1 MKKVNAGQLY
11 EKQHVDNNDERLGQ
25 FLLLAEKYNIQSALY
40 PGCFFHITPSFVFPS
55 VTYIDTDKR
64 AKSFFGDSSMYDYI
78 CKHKIY
84 KSNPIVCFH
93 AEDYRNN
100 NLSLG
105 SDFDLL
111 ISQYA
116 GFVSQYC
123 KRHLKIGGLLLANN
137 SHGDASMASID
148 SNYKLIGVINKRGD
162 KYTLSDKDLDSYL
175 IPKKSLEITKEYLES
190 IGRGI
195 GYTKSP
201 TTYLFKRIG

>member
-1 MKKVNAGQLY
+1 
-11 EKQHVDNNDERLGQ
+11 
-25 FLLLAEKYNIQSALY
+25 
-40 PGCFFHITPSFVFPS
+40 
-55 VTYIDTDKR
+55 
-64 AKSFFGDSSMYDYI
+64 MYDYI
-78 CKHKIY
+78 SKHKIY
-84 KSNPIVCFH
+84 KSSPIVCFH
-93 AEDYRNN
+93 ADDYRDN

-162 KYTLSDKDLDSYL
+162 KYTLSDKDLDSYF

-190 IGRGI
+190 IGRAI